1 MKDLNRIDSEIS
13 RKNYENELVLC
24 QKAGGD
30 IERYRRLSFDVLQ
43 LEQIR
48 IGLEKGLDVEK
59 YLDPDM
65 NWIQMETIR
74 EAMENGVDLEKLKDE
89 GYSL

>member
-1 MKDLNRIDSEIS
+1 MVK
-13 RKNYENELVLC
+13 K
-24 QKAGGD
+24 QGGD

-59 YLDPDM
+59 YLDPGYELDSDGDDQRSHGK
-65 NWIQMETIR
+65 WCRSGETKGR
-74 EAMENGVDLEKLKDE
+74 GV
-89 GYSL
+89 

>member
-13 RKNYENELVLC
+13 RKNYENDLVLC

-59 YLDPDM
+59 YLDSDGDDQRSHGK
-65 NWIQMETIR
+65 WCRSGETKGR
-74 EAMENGVDLEKLKDE
+74 GV
-89 GYSL
+89 

>member
-1 MKDLNRIDSEIS
+1 M
-13 RKNYENELVLC
+13 
-24 QKAGGD
+24 
-30 IERYRRLSFDVLQ
+30 
-43 LEQIR
+43 
-48 IGLEKGLDVEK
+48 DVEK

-89 GYSL
+89 GYSLLQCQEIILGMKEKTGCVIV